1 MSVDR
6 HRDPGAF
13 LETQAERTELA
24 WVRTVLACAGLAA
37 VAVRLSGRDFGLGFA
52 LVMGALV
59 AVPGLFAAWWRVGSL
74 RDRPEPAPPRQ
85 VAVAVLAGTVAVVD
99 ALVLGLVIF

>member
-1 MSVDR
+1 VTVGA

-13 LETQAERTELA
+13 VETQAERTELA
-24 WVRTVLACAGLAA
+24 WVRTVLAAAGLAA

-52 LVMGALV
+52 LVLGTLV

-74 RDRPEPAPPRQ
+74 REPEPAPPRQ
-85 VAVAVLAGTVAVVD
+85 AAVAVLAGTVAAVD
-99 ALVLGLVIF
+99 ALVLALVVL